1 MTEKKITCNKCTHFY
16 VTWDKQYPRGCR
28 AMNFKSK
35 DLPSTVVYESS
46 GLECQKFKA
55 KKK

>member
-35 DLPSTVVYESS
+35 DLPSTMVYESS
-46 GLECQKFKA
+46 GLECQKFKE

>member
-28 AMNFKSK
+28 AMGFKTKIMPSLVVFKS
-35 DLPSTVVYESS
+35 S
-46 GLECQKFKA
+46 GVKCMEFKE
-55 KKK
+55 KKG